1 MCVNYISNVSSE
13 LLMAI
18 NGSLR
23 PPDDQQVGI
32 APHEQLGDEEV
43 RKLLELPEKL
53 LKNSSFLYDVNPE
66 CGLALAARKPN
77 QSYPHLNA
85 IYAIAVITLLGNLLM
100 FLLICSKKKSRNQ
113 VSV

>member
-1 MCVNYISNVSSE
+1 MSNVFSDS
-13 LLMAI
+13 LMAVNDSI
-18 NGSLR
+18 
-23 PPDDQQVGI
+23 PPLVDQQLDI

-43 RKLLELPEKL
+43 GELLELPEKL

-113 VSV
+113 VRV